1 MKKLVFAVFA
11 ACFAVQGAWAAEI
24 LPQKKLF
31 KPFVADPTQP
41 SFAVRL
47 TGKVGGNRMA
57 EINMGDEFGI
67 ARWNAGAN
75 KIQFGVMGGVAGR
88 FDISR
93 ITNDFQ
99 VADFSLAFPVDFVAD
114 KWGLRAMYW
123 HTSSHVGDDYII
135 TNGVV
140 PTQLEKHVTDDFRLI
155 GDYRPLPELR
165 LYGGMYYAFNIIPH
179 TSDRWHT
186 QCGVEGEK
194 RVENHAWF
202 AAANLTAH
210 AKYGWQPSFT
220 SRAGWKYY
228 GQTSSASLFGEFFSG
243 HLPYLS
249 FSDQTETHWSFGF
262 SIAM

>member
-1 MKKLVFAVFA
+1 MKKAVLLAAAIMLSGQAFAV
-11 ACFAVQGAWAAEI
+11 EM

-31 KPFVADPTQP
+31 SPFAADITQP
-41 SFAVRL
+41 AFGVRL
-47 TGKVGGNRMA
+47 TGVVGAGRLA
-57 EINMGDEFGI
+57 EINMGDEFGV
-67 ARWNAGAN
+67 ARWNFGAN
-75 KIQFGVMGGVAGR
+75 KMQFGVVGGVGAR
-88 FDISR
+88 FDIAR

-99 VADFSLAFPVDFVAD
+99 VADFSVAFPVDYVTD
-114 KWGLRAMYW
+114 NWGLRAMYW

-135 TNGVV
+135 SHGTL
-140 PTQLEKHVTDDFRLI
+140 PTELEKHVTDDIRLI
-155 GDYRPLPELR
+155 GDYRPVAGLR

-202 AAANLTAH
+202 AAANLAAH
-210 AKYGWQPSFT
+210 AKYKWQPSFT

-228 GQTSSASLFGEFFSG
+228 GQKSDASLFAEFFSG

-262 SIAM
+262 AVAM